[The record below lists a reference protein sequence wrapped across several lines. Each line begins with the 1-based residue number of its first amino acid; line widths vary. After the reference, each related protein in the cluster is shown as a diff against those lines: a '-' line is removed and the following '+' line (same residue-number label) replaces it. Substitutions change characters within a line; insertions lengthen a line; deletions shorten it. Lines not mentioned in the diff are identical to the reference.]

1 MAKKS
6 RRARRRRAKR
16 TASKPQPAS
25 EPVGGAQ
32 GALVEASGLSRVSR
46 ATTASLTEQYGYVYD
61 DLKRIAILAG
71 AMFAI
76 LIALAFVVG

>member
-16 TASKPQPAS
+16 TASTPQTPS
-25 EPVGGAQ
+25 QPVGGAQ
-32 GALVEASGLSRVSR
+32 GALVEAFGVSR